1 MVKKLKS
8 VDYTNIRK
16 NIIVITIF
24 GIAMGF
30 LETVVVV
37 YLRQLYYPEGFMF
50 PLKLMPTQ
58 VTIIEYIREIST
70 IIMLSCVGAIA
81 GTNFLEKF
89 SYFVYCF
96 GIWDI
101 FYYIW
106 LKVLINWPS
115 SLLTWDILFLIP
127 VVWVGP
133 VLAPVICSIIMII
146 LAVCV
151 LYFKGKGHSVSMTL
165 CEWLLMLIGAFII
178 FCTFI
183 WDYSKLIIK
192 GGFISNI
199 WTLGTNGDFQQLIS
213 QYVPTH
219 YNWYLFII
227 GGIFILCSLWLFCR
241 RLKMFQPPN

>member
-1 MVKKLKS
+1 MVKKQKNL
-8 VDYTNIRK
+8 DLINIRK
-16 NIIVITIF
+16 NLVIVTIF

-50 PLKLMPTQ
+50 PLKLMSLD
-58 VTIIEYIREIST
+58 VIIIEYIREIST
-70 IIMLSCVGAIA
+70 LVMLCCIGAIA

-89 SYFVYCF
+89 SYFLYCF

-133 VLAPVICSIIMII
+133 VLAPVICSITMIF
-146 LAVCV
+146 LAGCV

-165 CEWLLMLIGAFII
+165 REWLLMIVGAFII

-183 WDYSKLIIK
+183 WDYTKLIIK
-192 GGFISNI
+192 GGFLSNI
-199 WTLGTNGDFQQLIS
+199 WTIGTNEDFQQLIS

-227 GGIFILCSLWLFCR
+227 GEIFILCSIGLFCR
-241 RLKMFQPPN
+241 RFKKSTSNN

>member
-1 MVKKLKS
+1 MAKKQTN
-8 VDYTNIRK
+8 VNFINIRK
-16 NIIVITIF
+16 NIILITIF

-30 LETVVVV
+30 LETVVVI

-50 PLKLMPTQ
+50 PLKLMPLE

-70 IIMLSCVGAIA
+70 LVMLCCIGAIA

-89 SYFVYCF
+89 SYFLYCF

-115 SLLTWDILFLIP
+115 SLLAWDILFLIP

-133 VLAPVICSIIMII
+133 VLAPVICSITMII
-146 LAVCV
+146 LAGCV
-151 LYFKGKGHSVSMTL
+151 LYFKGKGYSVSMTL
-165 CEWLLMLIGAFII
+165 HEWLLMLIGAFII

-199 WTLGTNGDFQQLIS
+199 LTLGTNEAFEQVIS
-213 QYVPTH
+213 QFVPTY
-219 YNWYLFII
+219 YNWYLFIV
-227 GGIFILCSLWLFCR
+227 GEIFIICSLWLFCR
-241 RLKMFQPPN
+241 RLKKSKSQD